1 MNLSK
6 SLFKMSKKLAKSA
19 VKDVKKSTANSIKKS
34 KKSKRNNTSTH
45 TPTAV
50 PEWQVYTDKNGIPTD
65 FYKNG
70 KEWISVDS
78 DYMCI
83 SPSGKYYLF
92 YSAYYGESQSEY
104 IALTTQNEGINKK
117 ACEIGVE
124 SAFVT
129 DEGIGYL
136 YSDEGDLHILTADKK
151 SKRHLCDD
159 PEAYVLIPNG
169 CFVAV
174 TSYNT
179 SKLEGHDQVIVKG
192 MLFDSGKTWKKAIDF
207 ESPDEEDEIIMNT
220 SDDTILITLPD
231 RNIVRMDFDGNIIK

>member
-1 MNLSK
+1 M
-6 SLFKMSKKLAKSA
+6 A
-19 VKDVKKSTANSIKKS
+19 
-34 KKSKRNNTSTH
+34 
-45 TPTAV
+45 
-50 PEWQVYTDKNGIPTD
+50 KNGSALIQIICVYLHPGSIT
-65 FYKNG
+65 FFTVLIMG
-70 KEWISVDS
+70 K
-78 DYMCI
+78 
-83 SPSGKYYLF
+83 
-92 YSAYYGESQSEY
+92 Y

-174 TSYNT
+174 TSYDT

-192 MLFDSGKTWKKAIDF
+192 MLFDSGKTWKKVIDY
-207 ESPDEEDEIIMNT
+207 ESPDEEDEIIMNA

>member
-1 MNLSK
+1 MSLSK
-6 SLFKMSKKLAKSA
+6 SLFKMSKKLAKSTA
-19 VKDVKKSTANSIKKS
+19 KDVKKSVANGIKKS
-34 KKSKRNNTSTH
+34 IKEAGKSPSA
-45 TPTAV
+45 PAPAAV
-50 PEWQVYTDKNGIPTD
+50 PEWEVYTDKNGIPTD

-70 KEWISVDS
+70 KEWISGDS

-83 SPSGKYYLF
+83 SPSGKYFLF
-92 YSAYYGESQSEY
+92 YCAYHEKSDSEY
-104 IALTTQNEGINKK
+104 IALVTRNEGIIKK

-159 PEAYVLIPNG
+159 PEAYVLIQNG
-169 CFVAV
+169 CFVAT

-179 SKLEGHDQVIVKG
+179 SKFEDHDQVIVKG
-192 MLFDSGKTWKKAIDF
+192 ILFDSGKTWKKSIDF
-207 ESPDEEDEIIMNT
+207 ESPEEYDEIIMNV
-220 SDDTILITLPD
+220 SGDTISVTLPD
-231 RNIVRMDFDGNIIK
+231 RSVVCMDFNGNIIK